1 MNLGFRRWFRPSHH
15 LREISIF
22 IDISRDRR
30 KLPKTHGK
38 KWEAVTKQWFLLFFP
53 SLTYPEILL
62 FLFFPHKKP
71 IAQEFCH
78 QQTTE
83 RHTERLLCTPE
94 PQRDGTQGEVAQSSC
109 EHQRTLLSAA
119 QWPCA
124 PESVLTALTD
134 LLGTAVPASAFP
146 VTHTAMPCLTRSNLP
161 VVILLEGLHLH

>member
-1 MNLGFRRWFRPSHH
+1 MNPAFRRWFRPSHC

-30 KLPKTHGK
+30 KLPKTRGK

-62 FLFFPHKKP
+62 FLFFFFSHKKP

-83 RHTERLLCTPE
+83 RHRERLLCTPE
-94 PQRDGTQGEVAQSSC
+94 PQRDGTQGEVAPSSC
-109 EHQRTLLSAA
+109 EHRRTPLSAP
-119 QWPCA
+119 QGLCTPG
-124 PESVLTALTD
+124 SVPTARQSGWEPLHLPLVSCSAHKATPVSPALTY
-134 LLGTAVPASAFP
+134 P
-146 VTHTAMPCLTRSNLP
+146 
-161 VVILLEGLHLH
+161 